1 MDYLKNDVVDLNHI
15 NHNTI
20 QPNIISLLKAANV
33 C

>member
-15 NHNTI
+15 NHNKI
-20 QPNIISLLKAANV
+20 QPNIISLLKASNV